1 MSVAHG
7 QIVPFGALSPS
18 GHNLFFYGDTVSLTA
33 FVAQYGHSSISGDL
47 VIPSSVT
54 VPIVVEVGYD
64 YNADTMITQTLTFT
78 FTVTS
83 IGSNAFRNCTGLTSV
98 SISNSVTSIDSYAFS
113 GCTGLTSVSIPN
125 SVTSISNEAFSGCTG
140 IHVLEVPSG
149 VTYIGYEAFRGIR
162 HVVYAGDADGYDAFY
177 GTTRHRAYED
187 GLFYYDTAK
196 TILQGQDGTISG
208 HLVIP
213 STVRKVSSSAFAGD
227 SNITSLT
234 IPASV
239 DTIEGNAFFGTGLTS
254 LTIPYGVKYIGSSAF
269 SCPNLTTLNYNATRG
284 YFSGGIFQEV
294 QYTYNPETGDYVS
307 ETIGANITTLT
318 IGNAVTYIPNYFMEE
333 MSSLTQLTIPA
344 SVDTIGAAA
353 FYGTGLTS
361 LTIPYGVKYIGSSA
375 FSCPN
380 LTTLRFCARRCN
392 ANSFAGDNLL
402 GGTPISNLTIGDSVE
417 YIPDSFLSGDTLL
430 TSLTIPASVKN
441 IGSEAFS
448 RTRLTA
454 VTIPATVDTI
464 GYDAFAYIRTL
475 ENIYYNAPDAY
486 HGSSERSPFYRSNG
500 CYWEWDDATQ
510 TEIRICPETTP
521 LTLTIGNNV
530 RSLPQ
535 DIFAML
541 PISTVTLPD
550 SLQTVGNRAFSNC
563 DSLTTI
569 IIPDAVTSI
578 GMAAFSSCGN
588 LQTVTIGNG
597 VVSIGEFAFGNTP
610 VRRLTIG
617 SSVASI
623 GSQAFSAM
631 TNPDTIFMLPT
642 VPPAITVNTF
652 QDMPTNARIMVPC
665 GTLQDYQDANYWSA
679 FTRMAEDPS
688 CFTLITVGSN
698 DLNKGTVAGGG
709 RYSQGSVATLSA
721 LAKKDFAFAGWADG
735 NNDNPRLVLVSGDAS
750 YTANFSSMTGGVV
763 HDTTVVTL
771 TDTLFVRDT
780 LFVGDGDTLIVYR
793 DIHDTI
799 YITDTIY
806 IERIVHDTV
815 YITDTVYVGVDDVQT
830 VNYMLYQQGGQI
842 VVEGA
847 EGSPVTVYDA
857 VGRLLATRRDT
868 YGPVRFDAPA
878 AGTYLVR
885 VGSAAARRIVIVR

>member
-1 MSVAHG
+1 MLKKIILITFLGIMSVAHG
-7 QIVPFGALSPS
+7 QIVHFGALSPS

-33 FVAQYGHSSISGDL
+33 SVDAPISSPISGDL

-78 FTVTS
+78 F
-83 IGSNAFRNCTGLTSV
+83 
-98 SISNSVTSIDSYAFS
+98 SVTSIDYEAFS

-125 SVTSISNEAFSGCTG
+125 SVTSISNEAFWGCTG

-149 VTYIGYEAFRGIR
+149 VTYIGNKAFRGIR

-177 GTTRHRAYED
+177 GTTRHRAYEN

-239 DTIEGNAFFGTGLTS
+239 DTIERE
-254 LTIPYGVKYIGSSAF
+254 AF
-269 SCPNLTTLNYNATRG
+269 S
-284 YFSGGIFQEV
+284 
-294 QYTYNPETGDYVS
+294 
-307 ETIGANITTLT
+307 
-318 IGNAVTYIPNYFMEE
+318 
-333 MSSLTQLTIPA
+333 
-344 SVDTIGAAA
+344 
-353 FYGTGLTS
+353 GTGLTS

-392 ANSFAGDNLL
+392 ANSFAGNNLF

-417 YIPDSFLSGDTLL
+417 YIPHSFLSGDTLL

-448 RTRLTA
+448 YTRLTA

-464 GYDAFAYIRTL
+464 GYDAFVNIRTL

-521 LTLTIGNNV
+521 LTLTIGSNV

-535 DIFAML
+535 DIFARL

-642 VPPAITVNTF
+642 VPPAITANTF

-665 GTLQDYQDANYWSA
+665 GTLQDYQDANYWSV

-771 TDTLFVRDT
+771 RDTVTVSVHDTTVVTLTDTLFVRDT

-799 YITDTIY
+799 YITDTVY
-806 IERIVHDTV
+806 ITNTVHDTV

-857 VGRLLATRRDT
+857 VGRVLATRRDT

-885 VGSAAARRIVIVR
+885 VGSAAARRIVVVR

>member
-1 MSVAHG
+1 MLKKIILITFLGIMSVAHG
-7 QIVPFGALSPS
+7 QIVHFGALSPS

-33 FVAQYGHSSISGDL
+33 SVDAPISSPISGDL

-78 FTVTS
+78 F
-83 IGSNAFRNCTGLTSV
+83 
-98 SISNSVTSIDSYAFS
+98 SVTSIDYEAFS

-125 SVTSISNEAFSGCTG
+125 SVTSISNEAFWGCTG

-149 VTYIGYEAFRGIR
+149 VTYIGNKAFRGIR

-177 GTTRHRAYED
+177 GTTRHRAYEN

-239 DTIEGNAFFGTGLTS
+239 DTIERE
-254 LTIPYGVKYIGSSAF
+254 AF
-269 SCPNLTTLNYNATRG
+269 S
-284 YFSGGIFQEV
+284 
-294 QYTYNPETGDYVS
+294 
-307 ETIGANITTLT
+307 
-318 IGNAVTYIPNYFMEE
+318 
-333 MSSLTQLTIPA
+333 
-344 SVDTIGAAA
+344 
-353 FYGTGLTS
+353 GTGLTS

-392 ANSFAGDNLL
+392 ANSFAGNNLF

-417 YIPDSFLSGDTLL
+417 YIPHSFLSGDTLL

-448 RTRLTA
+448 YTRLTSLTIPASVKNIGSEAFSYTRLTA

-464 GYDAFAYIRTL
+464 GYDAFVNIRTL

-521 LTLTIGNNV
+521 LTLTIGSNV

-535 DIFAML
+535 DIFARL

-642 VPPAITVNTF
+642 VPPAITANTF

-665 GTLQDYQDANYWSA
+665 GTLQDYQDANYWSV

-771 TDTLFVRDT
+771 RDTVTVSVHDTTVVTLTDTLFVRDT

-799 YITDTIY
+799 YITDTVY
-806 IERIVHDTV
+806 ITNTVHDTV

-857 VGRLLATRRDT
+857 VGRVLATRRDT

-885 VGSAAARRIVIVR
+885 VGSAAARRIVVVR